1 LHVANDVLSLLIS
14 AAFDDIVQQPQQTAY
29 SNLHVFFNFSFHW
42 QSKITCILYSVYLPV
57 LYFTV
62 VVLLV
67 SSVLSVISEVYIL
80 VNGIF

>member
-1 LHVANDVLSLLIS
+1 MYI
-14 AAFDDIVQQPQQTAY
+14 
-29 SNLHVFFNFSFHW
+29 
-42 QSKITCILYSVYLPV
+42 VYLPV